1 MKPFTPRPYQHQI
14 VDHVLAK
21 PRCAV
26 WAFMGAGKSACT
38 LQALDVLMLAGEAK
52 RTLVIAPLRVA
63 RTTWPEEPRKWSN
76 LQHLRVVPVIGTR
89 EERAA
94 AMTRPGDIYT
104 INFENVQWLVNYC
117 AGNWPFDCVVIDEAT
132 RLKSTRNIQGSKR
145 GAALRD
151 LLLQKTPR
159 VIELTG
165 TPAPNGLQDLY
176 GQILLLD
183 GGARLGRSYSA
194 FENRWFGFQR
204 AADALKIKTY
214 VKRVV
219 FPHAQAEIQGLLK
232 DLCLT
237 VLAKDCFPINEPQVF
252 TVKVQLP
259 PDARKMYRNMERE
272 MFAEIQGY
280 GIEAFNA
287 GTKSIK
293 CLSIANGAVYTG
305 SDEAI
310 ESGASHWVDVHDAK
324 LDALES
330 IINEADEGRPIL
342 VAYHFRPDI
351 ERILKRFPQARL
363 IKTPSDE
370 AAFKAGHI
378 PVGLVH
384 AQSIGHGVDGFQRVC
399 NTLVFFAHWWAMED
413 RAQLIER
420 IGPVRQIQAGNVQA
434 DGSNRPVLIYNIV
447 AENTVDE
454 AVLQRVEGKLS
465 TQDALLQYMRKV
477 EDGGQT

>member
-1 MKPFTPRPYQHQI
+1 MASVSHIECGSGFPVWDIEVEDAHTYFASG
-14 VDHVLAK
+14 VLVHN
-21 PRCAV
+21 C
-26 WAFMGAGKSACT
+26 
-38 LQALDVLMLAGEAK
+38 
-52 RTLVIAPLRVA
+52 
-63 RTTWPEEPRKWSN
+63 
-76 LQHLRVVPVIGTR
+76 
-89 EERAA
+89 
-94 AMTRPGDIYT
+94 
-104 INFENVQWLVNYC
+104 
-117 AGNWPFDCVVIDEAT
+117 T

-151 LLLQKTPR
+151 LLLTKTSR

-183 GGARLGRSYSA
+183 GGSRLGRSYSA

-287 GTKSIK
+287 ATKSMKTLQI
-293 CLSIANGAVYTG
+293 CNGAVFTG

-447 AENTVDE
+447 AEQTIDE

-477 EDGGQT
+477 EDGER

>member
-38 LQALDVLMLAGEAK
+38 LLALDVLMLAGEVK

-76 LQHLRVVPVIGTR
+76 LQHLRVVPVVGTR

-104 INFENVQWLVNYC
+104 INFENVQWLVSYC

-204 AADALKIKTY
+204 VADALKIKTY
-214 VKRVV
+214 VQRVV

-252 TVKVQLP
+252 MVKVQLP
-259 PDARKMYRNMERE
+259 PD
-272 MFAEIQGY
+272 
-280 GIEAFNA
+280 
-287 GTKSIK
+287 
-293 CLSIANGAVYTG
+293 CLLYT
-305 SDEAI
+305 SDA
-310 ESGASHWVDVHDAK
+310 
-324 LDALES
+324 
-330 IINEADEGRPIL
+330 ADE
-342 VAYHFRPDI
+342 
-351 ERILKRFPQARL
+351 
-363 IKTPSDE
+363 
-370 AAFKAGHI
+370 
-378 PVGLVH
+378 
-384 AQSIGHGVDGFQRVC
+384 
-399 NTLVFFAHWWAMED
+399 
-413 RAQLIER
+413 
-420 IGPVRQIQAGNVQA
+420 
-434 DGSNRPVLIYNIV
+434 
-447 AENTVDE
+447 
-454 AVLQRVEGKLS
+454 
-465 TQDALLQYMRKV
+465 
-477 EDGGQT
+477 